1 MAIERAQ
8 PITPAPALMPQHH
21 PMTSPSD
28 DLPPVA
34 PSASADQ
41 VAEERRA
48 RRRNVVTVSMP
59 DALMGL
65 ADATGR
71 DPGELASAIL
81 AEQAPILAA
90 KAADA
95 LRAVLS

>member
-1 MAIERAQ
+1 MND
-8 PITPAPALMPQHH
+8 PIDNEAKA
-21 PMTSPSD
+21 
-28 DLPPVA
+28 A
-34 PSASADQ
+34 PSPGAAAAADQ
-41 VAEERRA
+41 SAEERRT

-81 AEQAPILAA
+81 AEQSPILAA
-90 KAADA
+90 KAANA
-95 LRAVLS
+95 LRAVLP